1 MQSKLGLD
9 SQKISHAK
17 QIAKNI
23 AGDVQNFVDGYTT
36 VTVERTVC
44 RLLGI
49 DGVDAN
55 GVPLPNVVVDHLKN
69 NGILGEGI
77 MFWLGNTMINTGLTT
92 QEIAES
98 VAQDKLDISRQKINS
113 RSEIEAVLQPI
124 IKKTIERITER
135 RHKREHFIETVGEGT
150 KPYLYVIVATGN
162 IYEDVV
168 QAQAAARQGADIIAV
183 IRTTGQSLLDYV
195 PYGATT
201 EGFGGTFAT
210 QENFRIMRKALDEV
224 GE

>member
-69 NGILGEGI
+69 NGNWRQNSLLRRCS
-77 MFWLGNTMINTGLTT
+77 W
-92 QEIAES
+92 
-98 VAQDKLDISRQKINS
+98 DIRGSREYLLKS
-113 RSEIEAVLQPI
+113 RSLGRRLGCRCETHQSRLNASGTSHTWQLDQIWEINLGIWISELRV
-124 IKKTIERITER
+124 RIR
-135 RHKREHFIETVGEGT
+135 R
-150 KPYLYVIVATGN
+150 YA
-162 IYEDVV
+162 
-168 QAQAAARQGADIIAV
+168 
-183 IRTTGQSLLDYV
+183 
-195 PYGATT
+195 
-201 EGFGGTFAT
+201 
-210 QENFRIMRKALDEV
+210 
-224 GE
+224 

>member
-9 SQKISHAK
+9 YQKISHAK

-98 VAQDKLDISRQKINS
+98 IAQDKLDISRQKINS

-124 IKKTIERITER
+124 INKTIKRIT
-135 RHKREHFIETVGEGT
+135 KRQRDR
-150 KPYLYVIVATGN
+150 KS
-162 IYEDVV
+162 VV
-168 QAQAAARQGADIIAV
+168 
-183 IRTTGQSLLDYV
+183 
-195 PYGATT
+195 
-201 EGFGGTFAT
+201 
-210 QENFRIMRKALDEV
+210 
-224 GE
+224 

>member
-77 MFWLGNTMINTGLTT
+77 MFWPVILEALSDVTCMSATY
-92 QEIAES
+92 
-98 VAQDKLDISRQKINS
+98 NS
-113 RSEIEAVLQPI
+113 
-124 IKKTIERITER
+124 
-135 RHKREHFIETVGEGT
+135 
-150 KPYLYVIVATGN
+150 YLV
-162 IYEDVV
+162 
-168 QAQAAARQGADIIAV
+168 
-183 IRTTGQSLLDYV
+183 
-195 PYGATT
+195 
-201 EGFGGTFAT
+201 
-210 QENFRIMRKALDEV
+210 
-224 GE
+224 